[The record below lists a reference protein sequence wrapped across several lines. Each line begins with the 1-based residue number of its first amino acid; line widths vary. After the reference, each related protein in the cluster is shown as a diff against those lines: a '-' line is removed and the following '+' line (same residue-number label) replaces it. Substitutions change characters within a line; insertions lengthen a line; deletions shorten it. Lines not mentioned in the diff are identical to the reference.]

1 MYISFKMYGV
11 KINQEAEKKKK
22 NKKIFGTFCRVN
34 MHICTFCP
42 KMDAYV

>member
-1 MYISFKMYGV
+1 MYISFKMYGA

-22 NKKIFGTFCRVN
+22 IKKKFCRGN
-34 MHICTFCP
+34 MHICSFCS